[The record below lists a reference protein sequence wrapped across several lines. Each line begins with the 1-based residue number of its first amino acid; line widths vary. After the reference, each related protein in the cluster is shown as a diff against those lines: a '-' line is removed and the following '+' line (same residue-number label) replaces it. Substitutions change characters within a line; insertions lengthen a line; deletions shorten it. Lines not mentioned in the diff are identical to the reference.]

1 MQLIQRKVLLCQEG
15 NSDKV
20 YEIDLY
26 QVSDNRYLVNFRYG
40 RRGTTLN
47 EGTKTV
53 AAVATLDQAQ
63 RVFDRLL
70 NEKLRGGYRDITDQG
85 MGEAPPVAAPIPIP
99 IVLQPIVSPIA
110 PSDDARE
117 QRILSYLQA
126 ALSGQARPPHKKQW
140 KLDRMIWRAGEL
152 QLRSAAPLLIQLMQQ
167 QPSVSPLRR
176 YCLAWALGFCGDE
189 RAVPLLEQIHRN
201 ETMPEHVRRIA
212 LEAIFKLSTVK
223 RDELRSELMQQLP
236 EDIRTAMLGG
246 TSVEEVLTVVESYLD
261 EGDAAQAVSVS
272 YNAQRNSLMLNLGGG
287 SPVQPFEVLDQFY
300 QIDNDYTR
308 PVVLAIL
315 QTVPFVPP
323 YFQRIRHIFKIAEYR
338 RDAEVLGLL
347 TYRFDQEPAIQ
358 IGQDPRTGALIRR
371 NDGVQVQYRQCNPKL
386 TDTQISYQSK
396 TRSYLRR
403 RTWRSL
409 RRLAELASP
418 DYVRLAAQVLL
429 QYSDADAEPARE
441 SVSYQWNWRTH
452 QREEIRRVRWDQ
464 FAKFLTL
471 NHILYEN
478 SPRYE
483 LKNRGKAWRCKGT
496 YKFGDPA
503 HQVREEAFPHLW
515 EQQPSAL
522 LNLLLDSQCAPVH
535 EFAAKA
541 LRACA
546 GFCQGLTLETLLNLL
561 SRPYEATAQLG
572 FELARQR
579 YRPAH
584 PNVELVLAIA
594 NCAHT
599 PARTQAHQ
607 WITDQRDTFL
617 QQGTLIAGLVVST
630 HADTRAFARQLLNTA
645 ILDDATARSLIGRI
659 LAALLS
665 LDEYQG
671 ALASDAAETLR
682 IGFTPQLRSLR
693 LEIILDLLRHP
704 LPELQTLGAQILLNH
719 EMPVVDLPAGLI
731 DALLSSPYESVRVI
745 GVRLF
750 GQLPDEQLLQKSQL
764 LITLATHELPDL
776 RDAIRPGIRRLAT
789 HHPEFA
795 QQLVTHLLQI
805 LQAPEPHPGVH
816 SFIAQVLNQDIPG
829 WMHQATQA
837 ETWDLLQVPSSAA
850 QEVAGRV
857 IETRAAEWA
866 ESLETSV
873 IALLTHHEVMAV
885 RQSGYQMLRQSLPRL
900 KQSAIELMNTVMV
913 FDSRW
918 ADAKQFGFEL
928 FGQHLQPED
937 FPPAVVISVCDCID
951 PAVRQFG
958 RDLLTQCFQSRD
970 GQEYLMKF
978 SEHPAND
985 MQIFASHYLESYAG
999 GHPDRLQELQP
1010 YFARVLAQVNR
1021 GRVAKQRIFA
1031 FLDTEATQ
1039 SEASAKIVTEILTR
1053 QSVAVAIGDKSKT
1066 IATLLKIHQ
1075 TFPHLDVPIQ
1085 VKSVAV
1091 RT

>member
-1 MQLIQRKVLLCQEG
+1 
-15 NSDKV
+15 
-20 YEIDLY
+20 
-26 QVSDNRYLVNFRYG
+26 LVNFRYG

-63 RVFDRLL
+63 RVFDRLF
-70 NEKLRGGYRDITDQG
+70 NDKLRDGYRDITDRG
-85 MGEAPPVAAPIPIP
+85 VSEVPSVAAASAPIPTS
-99 IVLQPIVSPIA
+99 SPKIA
-110 PSDDARE
+110 TPFTPPSDEARE
-117 QRILSYLQA
+117 QRILGYLQA
-126 ALSGQARPPHKKQW
+126 ALHGGDLPPHKKQW
-140 KLDRMIWRAGEL
+140 KLDRIIWRAGEL
-152 QLRSAAPLLIQLMQQ
+152 QLRSAAPLLMQLMQ

-176 YCLAWALGFCGDE
+176 YCLAWSLGLCGDDH
-189 RAVPLLEQIHRN
+189 ALPMLEQIHRD
-201 ETMPEHVRRIA
+201 EGMSEHVRRIA
-212 LEAIFKLSTVK
+212 LEAIFKLSAVK

-236 EDIRTAMLGG
+236 GDIRTAMQEGA
-246 TSVEEVLTVVESYLD
+246 SVEEVLAVVESYLD
-261 EGDAAQAVSVS
+261 EGDESQAVSVS

-287 SPVQPFEVLDQFY
+287 SPVQPFAVLDCLY
-300 QIDNDYTR
+300 QIDNDSTR
-308 PVVLAIL
+308 PVALAIL
-315 QTVPFVPP
+315 QKVPFVPP
-323 YFQRIRHIFKIAEYR
+323 YFQRIRHIFKMAEYR
-338 RDAEVLGLL
+338 RDAEVLALL
-347 TYRFDQEPAIQ
+347 TYRFDRELPVQ
-358 IGQDPRTGALIRR
+358 IGRSPKTGDLIRR
-371 NDGVQVQYRQCNPKL
+371 NDGVTVDYRQCNPKL
-386 TDTQISYQSK
+386 TDTQVAYQSK

-403 RTWRSL
+403 RIWRSL
-409 RRLAELASP
+409 SRLGDLASP
-418 DYVRLAAQVLL
+418 DYVGLATKILL

-441 SVSYQWNWRTH
+441 SVSYRWNWRTH
-452 QREEIRRVRWDQ
+452 QREETRRASWDQ

-483 LKNRGKAWRCKGT
+483 LKARSKAWRCKGA
-496 YKFGDPA
+496 YKAGEPA
-503 HQVREEAFPHLW
+503 PQVREEAFPHLW

-522 LNLLLDSQCAPVH
+522 LNLLLESQCAPVH
-535 EFAAKA
+535 AFAAKA

-546 GFCQGLTLETLLNLL
+546 EFCQGLSLETLLNLL
-561 SRPYEATAQLG
+561 SRPYEVAAQLG

-579 YRPAH
+579 YQPAN
-584 PNVELVLAIA
+584 PNLELVLAIA
-594 NCAHT
+594 NCAYA
-599 PARTQAHQ
+599 PARVQAQQ
-607 WITDQRDTFL
+607 WITDQRDYFL
-617 QQGTLIAGLVVST
+617 QQGGLIAGLVVGT

-665 LDEYQG
+665 LDEHQG

-704 LPELQTLGAQILLNH
+704 LPELQTLGAQILLSH
-719 EMPVVDLPAGLI
+719 ETPVVELPAGLI

-750 GQLPDEQLLQKSQL
+750 GQLPDQQLLQKSQL
-764 LITLATHELPDL
+764 LITLATHEIADL
-776 RDAIRPGIRRLAT
+776 REAIRPGIRRLAT

-795 QQLVTHLLQI
+795 QQLVTHLLHI
-805 LQAPEPHPGVH
+805 LRSPEPHDGVH

-829 WMHQATQA
+829 WMQQATQ
-837 ETWDLLQVPSSAA
+837 EDTWALLQVPSNAA

-866 ESLETSV
+866 ESLDTSA

-885 RQSGYQMLRQSLPRL
+885 RQSGYQMLRQILPRL
-900 KQSAIELMNTVMV
+900 RQSAMELVNTVMV

-918 ADAKQFGFEL
+918 TDAKQFGFEL

-937 FPPAVVISVCDCID
+937 FTPAVVISVCDCVD
-951 PAVRQFG
+951 PAVRKFG
-958 RDLLTQCFQSRD
+958 RDLLTQCFQTLD
-970 GQEYLMKF
+970 GQEYLVKF

-1010 YFARVLAQVNR
+1010 YFVRVLAQVNR

-1031 FLDTEATQ
+1031 FLDAEATQ
-1039 SEASAKIVTEILTR
+1039 SEAAANIVTEILTR
-1053 QSVAVAIGDKSKT
+1053 QSVAMAIGDKSRA

>member
-26 QVSDNRYLVNFRYG
+26 QVSDSRYLVNFRYG
-40 RRGTTLN
+40 RWGKPLN

-53 AAVATLDQAQ
+53 AAVATLAQAQ

-70 NEKLRGGYRDITDQG
+70 TKKLRGGYRDITEQG
-85 MGEAPPVAAPIPIP
+85 MSEAPPVTAPTSIPT
-99 IVLQPIVSPIA
+99 VLQPIVPPIA

-117 QRILSYLQA
+117 QRILSDLQA
-126 ALSGQARPPHKKQW
+126 ALSGVNRPPYKKQW
-140 KLDRMIWRAGEL
+140 KLDRIIWRAGEL
-152 QLRSAAPLLIQLMQQ
+152 QLRSAVPLLIQLMQ

-176 YCLAWALGFCGDE
+176 YCLAWALGLCGDE
-189 RAVPLLEQIHRN
+189 RAIPLLEQIYRN

-212 LEAIFKLSTVK
+212 LEAVFKLSIVK
-223 RDELRSELMQQLP
+223 GDELRSELMEQLP
-236 EDIRTAMLGG
+236 EDIRTAMLQGA
-246 TSVEEVLTVVESYLD
+246 SVEEVLALVEGYLD
-261 EGDAAQAVSVS
+261 EGDESQVVSVS
-272 YNAQRNSLMLNLGGG
+272 YNAQRNSLALNVGAERPL
-287 SPVQPFEVLDQFY
+287 QPFAILDQLY
-300 QIDNDYTR
+300 QINNDFTR
-308 PVVLAIL
+308 PVGLAIL
-315 QTVPFVPP
+315 QTAPFVPP
-323 YFQRIRHIFKIAEYR
+323 YFQRIRHIFKMAEYR
-338 RDAEVLGLL
+338 RDAQVLGVL
-347 TYRFDQEPAIQ
+347 TYRFDQELPIQ
-358 IGQDPRTGALIRR
+358 VYRDPKTGELVRR
-371 NDGVQVQYRQCNPKL
+371 NDGVKVQYRQCNPKL
-386 TDTQISYQSK
+386 TDTQVSYQSK

-403 RTWRSL
+403 RVWRSL
-409 RRLAELASP
+409 RRLADLASP
-418 DYVRLAAQVLL
+418 EYVRLASQILL
-429 QYSDADAEPARE
+429 QYKDSDAEPARE

-452 QREEIRRVRWDQ
+452 QQEEIRRVRWDQ

-483 LKNRGKAWRCKGT
+483 LKTRGKAWRCKGA
-496 YKFGDPA
+496 YRSGDPA
-503 HQVREEAFPHLW
+503 PQVREEAFPHLW
-515 EQQPSAL
+515 EQQPLAL
-522 LNLLLDSQCAPVH
+522 LNLLLESKCAPVH
-535 EFAAKA
+535 EFGAKA

-546 GFCQGLTLETLLNLL
+546 EFCQGLNLETLLNLL

-579 YRPAH
+579 YQPAN

-594 NCAHT
+594 NCAYA
-599 PARTQAHQ
+599 PARAQAHQ
-607 WITDQRDTFL
+607 WVTDQRDTFL
-617 QQGTLIAGLVVST
+617 QQGTLIAGLVVSN

-665 LDEYQG
+665 LDEHQG
-671 ALASDAAETLR
+671 ELARDAAETLR

-693 LEIILDLLRHP
+693 LEIILDLLHHS
-704 LPELQTLGAQILLNH
+704 LPELQTLGAQLLLSH
-719 EMPVVDLPAGLI
+719 ETPVVDLPAGLI
-731 DALLSSPYESVRVI
+731 DALLSSPYESVRAI

-764 LITLATHELPDL
+764 LITLVTHEIPGL
-776 RDAIRPGIRRLAT
+776 REAIRPGIRRLAA

-795 QQLVTHLLQI
+795 EQLVMHLLSI
-805 LQAPEPHPGVH
+805 LRSPEPHEGVH

-829 WMHQATQA
+829 WMHQATQ
-837 ETWDLLQVPSSAA
+837 EDTWDLLRVPSSAA

-866 ESLETSV
+866 ERLETSV

-900 KQSAIELMNTVMV
+900 RQSVMELVNTVTV

-918 ADAKQFGFEL
+918 EDAKQFGFEL
-928 FGQHLQPED
+928 FGQLLQPED
-937 FPPAVVISVCDCID
+937 FTPAVVISICDCVD
-951 PAVRQFG
+951 PTVRQFG
-958 RDLLTQCFQSRD
+958 RNLLTQCFQSRD
-970 GQEYLMKF
+970 GQEYLVKF
-978 SEHPAND
+978 SEHPASD
-985 MQIFASHYLESYAG
+985 MQIFASHYLKSYAG

-1010 YFARVLAQVNR
+1010 YFVRVLAQVNR

-1031 FLDTEATQ
+1031 FLDAEATQ
-1039 SEASAKIVTEILTR
+1039 SEAAATLVTEILTR
-1053 QSVAVAIGDKSKT
+1053 QSVAVAIGDRARA

-1075 TFPHLDVPIQ
+1075 TFPHLEVPIQ
-1085 VKSVAV
+1085 VKPVAV